1 MNVRFAEKEEIYKRR
16 ARPLLY
22 LVKAGDN
29 RGTGEDVVYRESG
42 LFYIFVIAIIFAC
55 LGVLLNIGLKVQN
68 IDYQKEVYE
77 INEMISLENERNDRL
92 QLEIAE
98 LKSPERII
106 EIAENDLDMD
116 IADDSK
122 VVKISSSGLE
132 NNEKIYN
139 YMAKS
144 ESRVTGNYD
153 SFLGT
158 IYYVQDIVLVVS
170 EGVLTFFIP

>member
-1 MNVRFAEKEEIYKRR
+1 MNVRLAEKGKEYKRR
-16 ARPLLY
+16 PSLLY
-22 LVKAGDN
+22 LVKSDDSIGA
-29 RGTGEDVVYRESG
+29 GEDVVYRESG
-42 LFYIFVIAIIFAC
+42 LFYIFVIAIILAC
-55 LGVLLNIGLKVQN
+55 LGLLLNIGLKVQN
-68 IDYQKEVYE
+68 INYQKEIYE
-77 INEMISLENERNDRL
+77 VNEMILMENERSDRL

-106 EIAENDLDMD
+106 GVAENDLNMG
-116 IADDSK
+116 IADDSR
-122 VVKISSSGLE
+122 VIKISSSGLE

-144 ESRVTGNYD
+144 ESRAAGNYD